1 MSMTGERAGEQAG
14 ERTGLLGRRRR
25 RRRAVQTPE
34 ITTPPAGTV
43 LPAHVR
49 TGAPDVPVTSV
60 TPALPPGW
68 EAVGALA
75 GGEPTL
81 RTTGGGP
88 GEAAT
93 RVDPGGAPGQG
104 GGPSRGS
111 MPMPPTAADRD
122 PSGPA
127 PRGPEGPEDGGLG
140 RTAGDGP
147 HARVHDRAAADGAQP
162 PQGPPAS
169 VPGREGRTGDGAD
182 GKPIPADG
190 QASTSPAIDIQVNAL
205 QAMCRQ
211 VFGFRLAM
219 IALATPTALVNAND
233 GLPTR
238 LVGAAVVVTFM
249 TSYVLFR
256 DWERFGPL
264 LLRHPS
270 LLAADTLFGALLLIA
285 AGPDSTLAYVSVCTP
300 LLAGLVY
307 GWRGAAVFASLQA
320 LLLLLIHAAQED
332 PAPGITE
339 SALLPGLCVIA
350 GAVGSSLRNLMLRFG
365 AATQALTT
373 VQARLAVAEAVS
385 AERARLAREMHDSV
399 AKTLHGVALAAD
411 GLTTSANADR
421 VDPALVRQQAA
432 LVARSARRAA
442 AESRELLADLR
453 RESDPS
459 QATDV
464 LVELAA
470 RTRDFSARTGLTAV
484 YRPTGAQ
491 AVPPVPPAVAR
502 QLLTIASEAME
513 NAHRHA
519 HPTRVDVS
527 AGVHGDLLRISVY
540 DDGRGLPPGTTLEQL
555 RRAGHFGLVGMVE
568 RAASVGARIRIG
580 RGSHPQGTEVRLE
593 LPLAALT
600 TPTA

>member
-1 MSMTGERAGEQAG
+1 MSMTG

-25 RRRAVQTPE
+25 RAEQNPE

-43 LPAHVR
+43 LPPHVR

-68 EAVGALA
+68 EAA
-75 GGEPTL
+75 GGPTL
-81 RTTGGGP
+81 QMKGVGHRQAGGG
-88 GEAAT
+88 
-93 RVDPGGAPGQG
+93 
-104 GGPSRGS
+104 RGS
-111 MPMPPTAADRD
+111 ALDTPARGPLPTAPAGPQEHAYGRSASDDAAPPQEPPPPAGAAPPQELPAPDGGRT
-122 PSGPA
+122 SGPFEA
-127 PRGPEGPEDGGLG
+127 
-140 RTAGDGP
+140 
-147 HARVHDRAAADGAQP
+147 
-162 PQGPPAS
+162 
-169 VPGREGRTGDGAD
+169 
-182 GKPIPADG
+182 PIPAAVAG
-190 QASTSPAIDIQVNAL
+190 PAGATNPAIGIQVNAL

-270 LLAADTLFGALLLIA
+270 LLAVDTLFGALLLIA

-320 LLLLLIHAAQED
+320 LLLLLIHAAQEN

-339 SALLPGLCVIA
+339 SALLPGLCVVA

-373 VQARLAVAEAVS
+373 VQARLAVTEAVS

-411 GLTTSANADR
+411 GLTTSTDADR
-421 VDPALVRQQAA
+421 MDPALVRQQAA

-453 RESDPS
+453 RESDPD

-470 RTRDFSARTGLTAV
+470 RTRDFSTRTGLVAV
-484 YRPTGAQ
+484 YRPTGAH

-502 QLLTIASEAME
+502 QLLTIAAEAME

-519 HPTRVDVS
+519 RPTRVDVS

-580 RGSHPQGTEVRLE
+580 RGGHPQGTEVRLE